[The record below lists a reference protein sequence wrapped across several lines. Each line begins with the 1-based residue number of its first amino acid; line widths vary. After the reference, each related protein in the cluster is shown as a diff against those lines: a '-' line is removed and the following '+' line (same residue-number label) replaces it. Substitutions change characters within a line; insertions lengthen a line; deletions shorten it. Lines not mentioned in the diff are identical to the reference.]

1 MNQNGSGGG
10 VGGGGSVYGR
20 MGGPYDRWVEPTDR
34 SPLGR
39 VQQQYW
45 TTKQTLMRKL
55 GKKEDE
61 HVVASDSELDAK
73 LEMYS
78 SIDETCLDL
87 DRLLGFYQ
95 DQLCVLSQEEN
106 SLGRFLKEQGKE
118 DKTRAGKMMVAVG
131 KTMSYTA
138 QQRLALRSPLLR
150 LHQEVET
157 FHNRAVKDTA
167 QTVRTM
173 EKVRTEYR
181 GTLLW
186 MKDISQELDPD
197 TYKQLEKFRKVQMQV
212 KKNKQRFDK
221 LKVDCLQKIDLL
233 AASRCNMF
241 SHALVL
247 YQDALLQ
254 FWEKTARTMNHVAE
268 SFKGYQYYEFSVIK
282 ELCEPSRQLAD
293 RTSSSR
299 PAPAQPAVGAAAA
312 APAEQDGDKLI
323 SLDLDQPDDDA
334 ETDASSAA
342 AAAAADDDMLLDLGG
357 EETGRGSEE
366 SGGQRQS
373 HRPLRHAGGGGAAD
387 LLTHHPEIP
396 DLEKEDQELLEEIL
410 AAPSAAAAAAQPGL
424 WHTEGAQEPAQSGGH
439 ELQDVFGGL
448 SLGGGAQYQSSAFM
462 PSQLFGSGGRSAA
475 GVAQMAAPAGAAAA
489 APVASQGPVPQPKS
503 AADKQKDMSA
513 WYSLFADLDPLA
525 NPDAVGKKKG
535 EEDRNC

>member
-1 MNQNGSGGG
+1 MDQNGGGNSA
-10 VGGGGSVYGR
+10 GSVYGR
-20 MGGPYDRWVEPTDR
+20 LGGPYDRWVEPTDR
-34 SPLGR
+34 SALGR

-45 TTKQTLMRKL
+45 TTKQTLLRKL

-61 HVVASDSELDAK
+61 YVVASDSELDAK
-73 LEMYS
+73 LELYGS
-78 SIDETCLDL
+78 VDETCLDL
-87 DRLLGFYQ
+87 DRILGFYQ

-167 QTVRTM
+167 MTVRSM

-181 GTLLW
+181 GTLMW

-254 FWEKTARTMNHVAE
+254 FWEKTARTMNHVSD
-268 SFKGYQYYEFSVIK
+268 SFRGYQYYEFSVVK
-282 ELCEPSRQLAD
+282 ELCEPSRLLAD
-293 RTSSSR
+293 QASAARTAATQPAPAAAVSAPPDQQTDKPPDRARPHCFSWFGMFIRFIRHPAYTPPRTSS
-299 PAPAQPAVGAAAA
+299 
-312 APAEQDGDKLI
+312 
-323 SLDLDQPDDDA
+323 
-334 ETDASSAA
+334 
-342 AAAAADDDMLLDLGG
+342 
-357 EETGRGSEE
+357 
-366 SGGQRQS
+366 
-373 HRPLRHAGGGGAAD
+373 
-387 LLTHHPEIP
+387 
-396 DLEKEDQELLEEIL
+396 
-410 AAPSAAAAAAQPGL
+410 
-424 WHTEGAQEPAQSGGH
+424 
-439 ELQDVFGGL
+439 
-448 SLGGGAQYQSSAFM
+448 
-462 PSQLFGSGGRSAA
+462 
-475 GVAQMAAPAGAAAA
+475 
-489 APVASQGPVPQPKS
+489 
-503 AADKQKDMSA
+503 
-513 WYSLFADLDPLA
+513 
-525 NPDAVGKKKG
+525 
-535 EEDRNC
+535 

>member
-20 MGGPYDRWVEPTDR
+20 MGGPYDRWVDPTDR

-334 ETDASSAA
+334 ETDAPPSRACGTLREHRNRHRAA
-342 AAAAADDDMLLDLGG
+342 GTNCRTCSVVCPWAEAPSTSPRRSCPLSCLAQEVEVRPA
-357 EETGRGSEE
+357 
-366 SGGQRQS
+366 S
-373 HRPLRHAGGGGAAD
+373 HRWQHQQEPPLRPPLLPKDPYPSRNLRRINKRTCRRGTACSPTWTRWPTRTLSERKRERRTATASHSGVQTPAHTHTNTPPGPPGRPARHWVAD
-387 LLTHHPEIP
+387 NLVRVG
-396 DLEKEDQELLEEIL
+396 DGWRV
-410 AAPSAAAAAAQPGL
+410 SR
-424 WHTEGAQEPAQSGGH
+424 
-439 ELQDVFGGL
+439 F
-448 SLGGGAQYQSSAFM
+448 
-462 PSQLFGSGGRSAA
+462 
-475 GVAQMAAPAGAAAA
+475 AGAY
-489 APVASQGPVPQPKS
+489 PRRLV
-503 AADKQKDMSA
+503 
-513 WYSLFADLDPLA
+513 
-525 NPDAVGKKKG
+525 
-535 EEDRNC
+535 